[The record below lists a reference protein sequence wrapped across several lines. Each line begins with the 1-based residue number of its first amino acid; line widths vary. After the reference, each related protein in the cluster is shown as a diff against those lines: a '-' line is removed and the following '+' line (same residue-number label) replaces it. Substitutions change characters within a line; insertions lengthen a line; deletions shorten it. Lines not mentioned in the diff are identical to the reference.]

1 MLVVGHRYLIE
12 VDERGN
18 DARVELLDTAN
29 HAIATADHPERRT
42 GTRRALVTASASAL
56 ITVRV
61 AGKEHT
67 GTGGTATVSAHDLAN
82 LVGRPECL
90 RMFEALSQA
99 DADYARAGAITSAD
113 VTGGASARDAF
124 LRAAAGYA
132 DTERQLASTGDRR
145 LRGETALALAGV
157 EYHNLQDWA
166 QAAQWARTAA
176 DLLGDEDP
184 YRRARAQTLEAAA
197 WIELGPSAA
206 ISTGPASPRSGHL
219 GRARQ
224 QFQALTE
231 FHLRRGETYD
241 AALQMANVTMTYLYE
256 GRYAPC
262 LDAAAAA
269 SDLFGSIQETQ
280 RRAQAWQNH
289 ALCLWG
295 LGRLPEALHW
305 FERALADLTPDP
317 YPGIYLAANNN
328 AALAHYALGHFDESL
343 RLFDGALA
351 VGRRVQ
357 SPRDEAQSLYGIG
370 LDYYAIGDR
379 ERAQEFLER
388 ALTIRTVALDG
399 RGRMAT
405 LRALATIDAE
415 QGRIDEA
422 LAADR
427 EALTLAVAPAAVA
440 HIRIQL
446 AQHTAAGGHPEDA
459 KAQLDEILAAPDAD
473 RLVHAQALLQRAR
486 VSRQLGRPHESVA
499 DLNRARPRLHELSS
513 VVEEFEANLELAR
526 AYRSLG
532 EPRLALAA
540 AERALGESEAVRSQS
555 ANPELRMQLEAPLRP
570 AYDLKLDLLREGYER
585 ATLAGHTEEAR
596 TLAMAAFVAADASR
610 ANSFAD
616 VAAQRY
622 SPAVR
627 RELAAEFRQREELYQ
642 ELAARRFALDARLD
656 RNGASDPRARHLMA
670 DIAELQRK
678 ADAVNTVI
686 ARRTLAA
693 GAHQGPQSAH
703 AGLPPLPGESAL
715 ISYWLGSDAAYAWVV
730 SSSAITWTRLDS
742 TAVISAAAVEFHHAL
757 TRLVDVPL
765 ERRLQDGRTLYD
777 LILRPLEA
785 SLPDARLW
793 LVIPDRAL
801 EYVPFAALRSG
812 EGRFVAAQRDIALV
826 PAAWMLD
833 RGKARTASGSSH
845 GLLLVADPVYQPDD
859 PRLTALG
866 TVVADGQPRATR
878 AALDPEHRDLQRLTY
893 TSREAAGIASEFP
906 PTEVVPLLGLDATRE
921 RLLALDWS
929 RFRFIHIATHGTVDA
944 RVPQLSS
951 LMLGS
956 FDASGR
962 RVNGAVRVAD
972 LSLETLNAEVVV
984 FSACETAL
992 GKEVVSE
999 GLVGIRSTALARG
1012 ARAVVASLWPVSDEM
1027 GARLMTEFYRRLLRD
1042 SMMPAQA
1049 LGAAMRSELAGDGS
1063 ADPSLWAAYQV
1074 SAVAFG
1080 PSNRVRKADA
1090 SKARTSS

>member
-1 MLVVGHRYLIE
+1 
-12 VDERGN
+12 
-18 DARVELLDTAN
+18 
-29 HAIATADHPERRT
+29 
-42 GTRRALVTASASAL
+42 
-56 ITVRV
+56 
-61 AGKEHT
+61 
-67 GTGGTATVSAHDLAN
+67 
-82 LVGRPECL
+82 
-90 RMFEALSQA
+90 MFETLSKA
-99 DADYARAGAITSAD
+99 DADYARAGAITSGQ

-157 EYHNLQDWA
+157 DYHNLQDWT

-184 YRRARAQTLEAAA
+184 YRRARAQALEAAA

-206 ISTGPASPRSGHL
+206 ISTGAGAPGSGL
-219 GRARQ
+219 IGRARQ
-224 QFQALTE
+224 QSQALTE

-241 AALQMANVTMTYLYE
+241 AALQLANVTMTYLYE

-262 LDAAAAA
+262 LDTAAAA
-269 SDLFGSIQETQ
+269 SALFGSIQETE
-280 RRAQAWQNH
+280 RRAQAWQNR

-317 YPGIYLAANNN
+317 YPVIYLGANNN

-351 VGRRVQ
+351 VARRVQ

-388 ALTIRTVALDG
+388 ALAIRTVALDG

-405 LRALATIDAE
+405 LRAVATIDAE
-415 QGRIDEA
+415 QGRFDDA

-427 EALTLAVAPAAVA
+427 EALSLALAPAAIA

-459 KAQLDEILAAPDAD
+459 KVQLDEILAAPNAD
-473 RLVHAQALLQRAR
+473 RLVEAQALLQRAR
-486 VSRQLGRPHESVA
+486 ISRQLGRPRESVA
-499 DLNRARPRLHELSS
+499 DLSRARPRLHELSS

-540 AERALGESEAVRSQS
+540 VERALAESDAVRSQS

-570 AYDLKLDLLREGYER
+570 AYDLKLDLLRESYER

-596 TLAMAAFVAADASR
+596 NLATAAFVTADSSR
-610 ANSFAD
+610 ARSFAD

-622 SPAVR
+622 SPALR
-627 RELAAEFRQREELYQ
+627 RELASEFRQREELYQ

-656 RNGASDPRARHLMA
+656 RNGASDPRAQHLLG

-678 ADAVNTVI
+678 ADALNTVI

-693 GAHQGPQSAH
+693 GVYQGPQSGH

-715 ISYWLGSDAAYAWVV
+715 ISYWLGTDSAYAWVV

-742 TAVISAAAVEFHHAL
+742 TAAISAAAVEFHHAL

-765 ERRLQDGRTLYD
+765 ERRLQDGRTLYG
-777 LILRPLEA
+777 LILQPLEA
-785 SLPDARLW
+785 SLSDARLW

-801 EYVPFAALRSG
+801 EYVPFAALRTAD
-812 EGRFVAAQRDIALV
+812 GRFVAAQRDIALV

-833 RGKARTASGSSH
+833 AKARIASGRPH

-866 TVVADGQPRATR
+866 AVSADHQPRATR

-893 TSREAAGIASEFP
+893 TSREAAGIAGEFEP
-906 PTEVVPLLGLDATRE
+906 KDVVRLLGLEATRE
-921 RLLALDWS
+921 RLLAQDWS
-929 RFRFIHIATHGTVDA
+929 TFRFIHIATHGTVDA

-956 FDASGR
+956 FDATGSP
-962 RVNGAVRVAD
+962 VDGAVRVAD
-972 LSLETLNAEVVV
+972 LSLETLNADVVV

-1049 LGAAMRSELAGDGS
+1049 LGAAMRSVVASDGS

-1080 PSNRVRKADA
+1080 PSNRVRKAEA
-1090 SKARTSS
+1090 LKARTSS